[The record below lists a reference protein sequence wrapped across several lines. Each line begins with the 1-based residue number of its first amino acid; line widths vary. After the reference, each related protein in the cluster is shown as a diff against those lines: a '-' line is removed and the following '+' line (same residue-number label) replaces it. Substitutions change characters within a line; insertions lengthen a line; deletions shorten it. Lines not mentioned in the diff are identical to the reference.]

1 MAHKIAVLAGDGI
14 GPEVMAEAIKVLDAV
29 QQKFGF
35 SLEYT
40 SADVGGIAID
50 NHGEALPASTLK
62 VCEAS
67 EARTNRRICFSSSTT
82 RTSGACS
89 FISHPLPVQGGFP
102 PRSPAASRAAG

>member
-50 NHGEALPASTLK
+50 NHGEALPASTLA

-67 EARTNRRICFSSSTT
+67 EAILFGSVGGPKWES
-82 RTSGACS
+82 
-89 FISHPLPVQGGFP
+89 LP
-102 PRSPAASRAAG
+102 PAQQPERAALLPLRKHFDLF